1 MAEQAKVKF
10 SLLFKFVIA
19 IALLIII
26 TSVILTRF
34 FLQKQADLYLETL
47 KTKSETIVKNLS
59 DSAELGVLISNKDM
73 LSELLAD
80 IQKDENVLFSA
91 VLNPKKFILS
101 LGKRDEFDLRM

>member
-1 MAEQAKVKF
+1 MAEKPKVKF

-19 IALLIII
+19 IALLIVV
-26 TSVILTRF
+26 TSVILTV
-34 FLQKQADLYLETL
+34 FLAKAGKFVFGNL

-73 LSELLAD
+73 LSELLVD

-91 VLNPKKFILS
+91 VP
-101 LGKRDEFDLRM
+101 

>member
-1 MAEQAKVKF
+1 MTEQPKVKF

-19 IALLIII
+19 IALLIVI

-47 KTKSETIVKNLS
+47 TTKSETIVKNLA
-59 DSAELGVLISNKDM
+59 DSAELGVLINNKEM
-73 LSELLAD
+73 LSELLSD

-91 VLNPKKFILS
+91 VLSPKKFIFVEIEAFAS
-101 LGKRDEFDLRM
+101 